1 MHRNVRI
8 YLAQR
13 IVWIINDD
21 HLCFAAE
28 FACQLLWIKFPIS
41 TGNDAAL
48 LTLHKKLNYHRGTA
62 RRVVSID
69 ILPIAMQQCRN
80 YLYDKS

>member
-1 MHRNVRI
+1 MKMQRNVRI

-21 HLCFAAE
+21 HLCFAVE

-62 RRVVSID
+62 
-69 ILPIAMQQCRN
+69 
-80 YLYDKS
+80 